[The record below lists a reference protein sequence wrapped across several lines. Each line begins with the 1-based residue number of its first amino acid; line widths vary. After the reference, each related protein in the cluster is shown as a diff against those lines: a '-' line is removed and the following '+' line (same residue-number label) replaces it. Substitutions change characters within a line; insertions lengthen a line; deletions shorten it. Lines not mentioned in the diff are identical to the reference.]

1 MMPEIDRLAERDLA
15 MIDDDRL
22 ATGASLNITK
32 TSEEVRLSCG
42 GLMFFFSAKD
52 INLHFVVE
60 ISSGVWSLDGHDHKT
75 TYRPISMSRDG

>member
-1 MMPEIDRLAERDLA
+1 MMPEIDILAERDLA

-42 GLMFFFSAKD
+42 GLMFFFSA
-52 INLHFVVE
+52 
-60 ISSGVWSLDGHDHKT
+60 
-75 TYRPISMSRDG
+75 